1 MLLLYYFKVNKLLIL
16 PPIQSIEKAMK
27 VVVKI
32 AELVAR

>member
-1 MLLLYYFKVNKLLIL
+1 LNFHGRYEFV
-16 PPIQSIEKAMK
+16 PIQSIEKAMK

>member
-1 MLLLYYFKVNKLLIL
+1 V
-16 PPIQSIEKAMK
+16 PIQSIEKAMK